1 MRDYASFG
9 DGLGVI
15 WLGLTAV
22 LHCAFALAV
31 WLQARKGQQPGNVTW
46 LVPPSIWASAT
57 LLLGPYFAAVYWFI
71 HHSSWGGFNSDAVRS
86 LKARRRQLTD

>member
-31 WLQARKGQQPGNVTW
+31 WLQARKGQ
-46 LVPPSIWASAT
+46 
-57 LLLGPYFAAVYWFI
+57 
-71 HHSSWGGFNSDAVRS
+71 
-86 LKARRRQLTD
+86 